1 MRKLLVGSGVVL
13 LIALMI
19 ACTAGKTSVTGSWTR
34 LDHEPEQFKK
44 IVVLGIGH
52 NSQNRRVF
60 EDQVETRLQ
69 AKGYPVIAAL
79 DLLPPNAAIGT
90 ITKEIAGSIFESANV
105 DAVFTMSM
113 RHMEDTRHYVPSRGT
128 YYTPYYSTMGF
139 YDYYGGFSNYYYTPG
154 YYTGSF
160 QVFLEAN
167 VFNFETGELLWSAQ
181 TKTQDV
187 QNINQMAVQFAD
199 AIVEDFIRQ
208 NVVPAPP
215 EASKKK

>member
-1 MRKLLVGSGVVL
+1 MRKILVGSSVVL
-13 LIALMI
+13 LIALMV

-44 IVVLGIGH
+44 IAILGIAQ
-52 NSQNRRVF
+52 NSQHRRVF
-60 EDQVETRLQ
+60 EDQVETRLV

-90 ITKEIAGSIFESANV
+90 ITEEIVGSIFESANI
-105 DAVFTMSM
+105 DAVFTMSL
-113 RHMEDTRHYVPSRGT
+113 RHEEDTRHYVPARGT

-139 YDYYGGFSNYYYTPG
+139 YDYYGGFNNYYYTPG

-167 VFNFETGELLWSAQ
+167 LFNFETGELLWSAQ

-187 QNINQMAVQFAD
+187 QNIQQMAVQFAD